1 MHSKLKA
8 SLVYMRIYPM
18 GGGRGKR
25 GGKEEDKERKRI
37 RHFRNQKEK
46 SIEPRL
52 LL

>member
-1 MHSKLKA
+1 
-8 SLVYMRIYPM
+8 M
-18 GGGRGKR
+18 GGGREKK
-25 GGKEEDKERKRI
+25 GGKKEEKERKSI